1 MPLLKKQKQK
11 ELVVPLMLA
20 VEILIVFI
28 LSFSGYK
35 EIEVWRISSL
45 LSISFSND
53 GLSRLYS
60 CLISVI
66 WFLAAVF
73 SMEYMKHENHV
84 ERFFYVLYGVIRRAY
99 GYFLF
104 RQTL

>member
-1 MPLLKKQKQK
+1 MGNYLLLFPVFFPIICCIFMPFLKKQRQK
-11 ELVVPLMLA
+11 ELIVPLLLA
-20 VEILIVFI
+20 VEIIVVFM
-28 LSFSGYK
+28 LAFGQFK

-66 WFLAAVF
+66 WFLAL
-73 SMEYMKHENHV
+73 
-84 ERFFYVLYGVIRRAY
+84 FFQWNI
-99 GYFLF
+99 
-104 RQTL
+104 